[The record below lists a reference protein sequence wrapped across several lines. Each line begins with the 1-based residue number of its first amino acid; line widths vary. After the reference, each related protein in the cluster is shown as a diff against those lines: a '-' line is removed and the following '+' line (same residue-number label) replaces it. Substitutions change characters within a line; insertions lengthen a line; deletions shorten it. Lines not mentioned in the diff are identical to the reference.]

1 VIDGVSVGVQ
11 MSGCNSTANRILGN
25 YIGMGP
31 AGVRSTGVDLGMY
44 FIGGRQNVVGGTDL
58 GSVNTIAG
66 AEHGIYMGNGTGA
79 GNRIEGNL
87 FGTDPTGTTILP
99 EGWAIVL
106 QGNVPPQIIGGTRPF
121 AGNFIVGGTGSW
133 WGDGVYIETPQ
144 RGTLVSHNTFGG
156 TPARPN
162 LGLGSGVVCINSSP
176 RVADNRFTQCGN
188 GLFARGPRAQPV
200 AVRNVFVRC
209 GRAVRIEEDAA
220 PNLGSLAN
228 TRASD
233 DGGNR
238 FDPRDR
244 YHIVNHGAR
253 TIMAQ
258 GNDFGT
264 TDAAQIGA
272 KIIDQDDR
280 PTYGPV
286 QVLPLLTS
294 GTTGDVVAASRQ
306 ALSLSATCAPAGA
319 SRVEI
324 GLTSS
329 APAAVS
335 VELLN
340 VAGRHIR
347 WLARERA
354 VEAGL
359 TRLLWDARDDAG
371 LIAPAGAYLVRA
383 SARSVG
389 GAQAQTLTT
398 ATLAR

>member
-1 VIDGVSVGVQ
+1 
-11 MSGCNSTANRILGN
+11 
-25 YIGMGP
+25 
-31 AGVRSTGVDLGMY
+31 
-44 FIGGRQNVVGGTDL
+44 
-58 GSVNTIAG
+58 
-66 AEHGIYMGNGTGA
+66 
-79 GNRIEGNL
+79 
-87 FGTDPTGTTILP
+87 
-99 EGWAIVL
+99 
-106 QGNVPPQIIGGTRPF
+106 
-121 AGNFIVGGTGSW
+121 
-133 WGDGVYIETPQ
+133 
-144 RGTLVSHNTFGG
+144 
-156 TPARPN
+156 
-162 LGLGSGVVCINSSP
+162 
-176 RVADNRFTQCGN
+176 
-188 GLFARGPRAQPV
+188 
-200 AVRNVFVRC
+200 
-209 GRAVRIEEDAA
+209 VRIEEDAA

-228 TRASD
+228 TRTSD
-233 DGGNR
+233 DGANR